1 MTPKEKR
8 HLARVQQL
16 GCVVCRNLGLG
27 PTPAEI
33 HHILKNGR
41 RIGHFHTL
49 PLCVVHHRGGVNN
62 NEAVSRHPWRKEFEA
77 RYGTEQQLLQQ
88 TWRELE
94 HG

>member
-27 PTPAEI
+27 PTPAEV

-41 RIGHFHTL
+41 RISHFHTL
-49 PLCVVHHRGGVNN
+49 PLCPMHHRGGVNN
-62 NEAVSRHPWRKEFEA
+62 NEVVSRHPWRKEFEA
-77 RYGTEQQLLQQ
+77 RYGTEQELLKQ

-94 HG
+94 RG